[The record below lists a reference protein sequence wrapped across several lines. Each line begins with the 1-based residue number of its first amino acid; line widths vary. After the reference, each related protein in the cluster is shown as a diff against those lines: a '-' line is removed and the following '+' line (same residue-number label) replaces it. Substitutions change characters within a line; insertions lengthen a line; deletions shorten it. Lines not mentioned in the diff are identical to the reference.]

1 MISLSAYHQ
10 IIFKEKGADVR
21 VRVRSGVVTVQVEQ
35 TVVAVLVVVTANVQH
50 HARSVIVAVVA
61 HSRGPKPHRHG
72 RYAPFICYQN
82 VIL

>member
-10 IIFKEKGADVR
+10 TIYKEKGADVH

-50 HARSVIVAVVA
+50 YARSVIVAVVA
-61 HSRGPKPHRHG
+61 HSREPKP
-72 RYAPFICYQN
+72 PSTW
-82 VIL
+82 